1 MQRVTQAMS
10 GTFYWL
16 FLPRGYP
23 ESVSDDYLLY
33 QLWDTLQGF
42 CGYLKGIILT
52 LSFLKGL
59 GVGSADG
66 SLDSAMLVWIC
77 RDTTGVIAGLLAGVP
92 TFTVLFSDRRQ
103 LKFWRLVSEAIKA
116 IAGVF
121 EISAAYHAPAE
132 FFMLLACIV
141 VSLNTVASV
150 IGSQTRSSLVSHFAK
165 ANNISDCAAKEGNQ
179 DRGVKV
185 FGIPLALVL
194 LQSVGDHPSFPIIA
208 YSVLVIVQFFLNVL
222 AVRALRLERTVQS
235 APAVLSKKKM

>member
-92 TFTVLFSDRRQ
+92 TFTVLFSDRRRP
-103 LKFWRLVSEAIKA
+103 FW
-116 IAGVF
+116 GD
-121 EISAAYHAPAE
+121 SAY
-132 FFMLLACIV
+132 M
-141 VSLNTVASV
+141 
-150 IGSQTRSSLVSHFAK
+150 
-165 ANNISDCAAKEGNQ
+165 
-179 DRGVKV
+179 
-185 FGIPLALVL
+185 
-194 LQSVGDHPSFPIIA
+194 
-208 YSVLVIVQFFLNVL
+208 
-222 AVRALRLERTVQS
+222 
-235 APAVLSKKKM
+235 

>member
-1 MQRVTQAMS
+1 MT
-10 GTFYWL
+10 G
-16 FLPRGYP
+16 
-23 ESVSDDYLLY
+23 
-33 QLWDTLQGF
+33 LQGF

-116 IAGVF
+116 IAGVV

-150 IGSQTRSSLVSHFAK
+150 IGSQTRSSLGSHFAN
-165 ANNISDCAAKEGNQ
+165 ANNIRDGAANE
-179 DRGVKV
+179 
-185 FGIPLALVL
+185 
-194 LQSVGDHPSFPIIA
+194 
-208 YSVLVIVQFFLNVL
+208 
-222 AVRALRLERTVQS
+222 
-235 APAVLSKKKM
+235 